1 MRKLDTLNLYHFEI
15 TLEQLSTL
23 FRSCP
28 ELVELS
34 VELDFGQKLEI
45 DDGRKNELR
54 KGFQKLKLLMF
65 CGQIDNVSWPVIK
78 EIVT

>member
-34 VELDFGQKLEI
+34 VELDFGQKLKKWMMAGKMNLE
-45 DDGRKNELR
+45 R
-54 KGFQKLKLLMF
+54 
-65 CGQIDNVSWPVIK
+65 VSRNLNS
-78 EIVT
+78 

>member
-1 MRKLDTLNLYHFEI
+1 M
-15 TLEQLSTL
+15 
-23 FRSCP
+23 
-28 ELVELS
+28 
-34 VELDFGQKLEI
+34 

-65 CGQIDNVSWPVIK
+65 CGHIDNVSWPVIK